1 MRHTMGASLQVSKVF
16 TSEQRRV
23 CTALVSRGSRCN
35 SRWSSAPTLSSTA
48 AAAKG
53 AQRCVLAA
61 PCLHLLRLAALSPCL
76 LVALPLARYARSVPP
91 SPSCASPASS
101 SADHSLSL
109 PSPTLSLALSSPTL
123 SPTDPGPIQP
133 KPKTDVALSAWTRP
147 ETSGWRGWQLVSR
160 RANTSRLSELTRG
173 GRRELGRGVWRVCRV
188 CLWSTWRLPFWRC
201 SSVSSIACHSASH
214 SSSSSWHASS
224 SSLSASSPT
233 AGKRQ
238 RLCAQPCDVSS
249 SWSSSPPSFACAM
262 RILVGGDECRWG
274 SATMAQHESSSA
286 ASALAYDACSSATFT
301 HLHRPDHMHRE
312 RERGREGEREGER
325 EIGRERERERQS
337 DTDTQT

>member
-1 MRHTMGASLQVSKVF
+1 MSKDGFARPWCHVVAVV
-16 TSEQRRV
+16 TAVGVARQRLAVQPPPQRAPSV
-23 CTALVSRGSRCN
+23 ACLPHPACTFCALPPCRLVS
-35 SRWSSAPTLSSTA
+35 
-48 AAAKG
+48 
-53 AQRCVLAA
+53 
-61 PCLHLLRLAALSPCL
+61 LSPCRSHATHVRSHPR
-76 LVALPLARYARSVPP
+76 LVAPLQLPPQP
-91 SPSCASPASS
+91 T
-101 SADHSLSL
+101 SLSL

-274 SATMAQHESSSA
+274 SATMAQHVSASA